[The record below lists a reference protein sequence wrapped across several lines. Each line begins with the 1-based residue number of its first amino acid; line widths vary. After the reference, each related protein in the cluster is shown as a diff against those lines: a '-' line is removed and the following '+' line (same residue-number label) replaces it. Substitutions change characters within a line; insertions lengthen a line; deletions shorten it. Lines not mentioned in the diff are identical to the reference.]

1 MNEADALDIVQYAIW
16 TVLTASGPA
25 VAVAML
31 VGIGIAL
38 IQALT
43 QIQEITL
50 TFVPKI
56 VAIMLVVALHR
67 PVHRQPDLGLHQ
79 RHLRAHRERVLDAIP
94 GKCGSAFPEEL
105 PNSETRLQPAR
116 FRLDCEATDPRQHL
130 TGRPCAE

>member
-16 TVLTASGPA
+16 TVLTACGPA

-31 VGIGIAL
+31 VGVGIAL

-56 VAIMLVVALHR
+56 VAILLTIA
-67 PVHRQPDLGLHQ
+67 
-79 RHLRAHRERVLDAIP
+79 
-94 GKCGSAFPEEL
+94 
-105 PNSETRLQPAR
+105 
-116 FRLDCEATDPRQHL
+116 L
-130 TGRPCAE
+130 TGPFVGGQISSFSNVIFERIETGF